1 MKLRSMSLLLA
12 ALLLSSQTF
21 AVEKTKA
28 SLNAAEQKRALQLH
42 LIEKTEKH
50 IGLGQVVS
58 ITETKYGGLYEV
70 RGKQGIVYTDKK
82 GDFLFMGKI
91 IDTVSGSDVTQER
104 ENELNKIDFKTL
116 PLDLAIKTV
125 FGNGKRVIAIFED
138 PNCGFCIKNYA
149 TIMALKD
156 VTIYSFQ
163 YNILSPDSITKSA
176 NVWCAEDRSKAW
188 ADLLGSKKLPD
199 NPIAN
204 CATPHNEVLALGKK
218 LKVNGTPTI
227 FFTDG
232 TRVPGW
238 MPVEKYEEKFA
249 KVKM

>member
-1 MKLRSMSLLLA
+1 MKLRSMSMLVA
-12 ALLLSSQTF
+12 TLLLSSQTF
-21 AVEKTKA
+21 AVEKNKL
-28 SLNAAEQKRALQLH
+28 SLNAAEQQRAFQLQ
-42 LIEKTEKH
+42 LIEKVEKH
-50 IGLGQVVS
+50 IGLGQIVG

-70 RGKQGIVYTDKK
+70 RGKQGILYTDKK
-82 GDFLFMGKI
+82 GEFLFMGKI
-91 IDTVSGSDVTQER
+91 IDTANGTDVTQER

-116 PLDLAIKTV
+116 PLNLAIKTV
-125 FGNGKRVIAIFED
+125 IGSGKRVIAVFED
-138 PNCGFCIKNYA
+138 PNCGYCVKNYA
-149 TIMALKD
+149 TLMALKD

-188 ADLLGSKKLPD
+188 ADLLVSKKLPD

-204 CATPHNEVLALGKK
+204 CSTPHNEVLALGKK
-218 LKVNGTPTI
+218 LKITGTPTI

-238 MPVEKYEEKFA
+238 MPAEKYEDKFS